1 MYTYTYMRIMEQLW
15 QEQIYYCKITP
26 AKASPK
32 SAHPGAGCDVGHFDD
47 FDEATTISDLSDK

>member
-32 SAHPGAGCDVGHFDD
+32 SAHPGAGCDVGHFDY
-47 FDEATTISDLSDK
+47 FDEAPPISDLSDK